1 MATKVFTNGD
11 FRQIIVDND
20 YPTPYKVFYNNR
32 WNYIQ
37 PEDDFIN
44 RLSPNEVYLYRF
56 VFKVYNGTWVNIAL
70 LDNYYNKNEVRKSLF
85 YKTITK
91 ENFSFKPR
99 AVNFTELDARLG
111 LDNLRDLFLSNES
124 KKTIDQLQEDT
135 ANLENDAI
143 LYKLGTTEKYD
154 EIEAVPYNKSEAD
167 NLTTDTE
174 INLRKTHAELEYE
187 HLNCDAITFYD
198 TSAIQKNDVCVSND
212 FATSIR
218 LLEISEKDTDIVYKA
233 ETLPDF
239 TYDDNI
245 DSRKDCVIVKNEG
258 CGVVQDVICFDGTKP
273 LLTSDNIR
281 RNDFAVSIK
290 MLEISEKDTD
300 VVYKAETKSDFTS
313 DKIDSRKDCLTVK
326 NEGCGVVKDVIHFDG
341 DEPLS
346 MADNV
351 ERNDFCVKMKMN
363 EVTINPDDEN

>member
-20 YPTPYKVFYNNR
+20 HPTPYKVFYNNR

-37 PEDDFIN
+37 PEDDFIK

-56 VFKVYNGTWVNIAL
+56 VLKVYNNGNWVKIAL

-99 AVNFTELDARLG
+99 AVNFTEMDARLG
-111 LDNLRDLFLSNES
+111 LDNLKDLFLSNES

-135 ANLENDAI
+135 AKLENDAI

-154 EIEAVPYNKSEAD
+154 EVSVVPYNKSEAD
-167 NLTTDTE
+167 NLTSDTE
-174 INLRKTHAELEYE
+174 IKLRKNHAEIEYE
-187 HLNCDAITFYD
+187 HINCDTITFYD
-198 TSAIQKNDVCVSND
+198 TSAIQKNDICVSND

-218 LLEISEKDTDIVYKA
+218 LLEISEKNTDIVYKA
-233 ETLPDF
+233 ETISDF
-239 TYDDNI
+239 THDNVEG
-245 DSRKDCVIVKNEG
+245 RKDCVIVKNEG
-258 CGVVQDVICFDGTKP
+258 CGVVQDVIYFDGTKP
-273 LLTSDNIR
+273 LLVSDNI
-281 RNDFAVSIK
+281 
-290 MLEISEKDTD
+290 
-300 VVYKAETKSDFTS
+300 
-313 DKIDSRKDCLTVK
+313 
-326 NEGCGVVKDVIHFDG
+326 
-341 DEPLS
+341 
-346 MADNV
+346 

-363 EVTINPDDEN
+363 EVTVDPDSTK

>member
-20 YPTPYKVFYNNR
+20 HPTPYKVFYNNR

-37 PEDDFIN
+37 PEDDFIK

-56 VFKVYNGTWVNIAL
+56 VLKVYNNGNWVKIAL

-99 AVNFTELDARLG
+99 AVNFTEMDARLG
-111 LDNLRDLFLSNES
+111 LDNLKDLFLSNES

-135 ANLENDAI
+135 AKLENDAI

-154 EIEAVPYNKSEAD
+154 EISVIPYNKSEAD
-167 NLTTDTE
+167 NLTSDTE
-174 INLRKTHAELEYE
+174 IKLRKNHAEIEYE
-187 HLNCDAITFYD
+187 HINCDTITFYD
-198 TSAIQKNDVCVSND
+198 TSAIQKNDICVSND

-218 LLEISEKDTDIVYKA
+218 LLEISEKNTDIVYKA
-233 ETLPDF
+233 ETISDF
-239 TYDDNI
+239 THDDVEG
-245 DSRKDCVIVKNEG
+245 RKDCVIVKNEG
-258 CGVVQDVICFDGTKP
+258 CGVVQDVIYFDGTKP
-273 LLTSDNIR
+273 LLVSDNI
-281 RNDFAVSIK
+281 
-290 MLEISEKDTD
+290 
-300 VVYKAETKSDFTS
+300 
-313 DKIDSRKDCLTVK
+313 
-326 NEGCGVVKDVIHFDG
+326 
-341 DEPLS
+341 
-346 MADNV
+346 

-363 EVTINPDDEN
+363 EVTTDSNPTT

>member
-56 VFKVYNGTWVNIAL
+56 VLKVYNGTWVNIAL

-91 ENFSFKPR
+91 ENFSYKPR

-111 LDNLRDLFLSNES
+111 LDNLKDLFLSNED

-135 ANLENDAI
+135 VKLENDAI

-154 EIEAVPYNKSEAD
+154 ELTTIPYKKSEAD

-174 INLRKTHAELEYE
+174 IKLRNNHAELEYE
-187 HLNCDAITFYD
+187 HLNCDIITFYD
-198 TSAIQKNDVCVSND
+198 TSAIKKNDICVSND

-218 LLEISEKDTDIVYKA
+218 LLEITEKNTDIVYKA
-233 ETLPDF
+233 DTIPDF
-239 TYDDNI
+239 THDDI
-245 DSRKDCVIVKNEG
+245 EGRKDCVIVKNEG
-258 CGVVQDVICFDGTKP
+258 CGVVQDVIYFDGSKP
-273 LLTSDNIR
+273 L
-281 RNDFAVSIK
+281 
-290 MLEISEKDTD
+290 
-300 VVYKAETKSDFTS
+300 
-313 DKIDSRKDCLTVK
+313 
-326 NEGCGVVKDVIHFDG
+326 
-341 DEPLS
+341 
-346 MADNV
+346 
-351 ERNDFCVKMKMN
+351 
-363 EVTINPDDEN
+363 

>member
-20 YPTPYKVFYNNR
+20 HPTPYKVFYNNR

-37 PEDDFIN
+37 PEDDFIK

-56 VFKVYNGTWVNIAL
+56 VLKIYNNGNWVKIAL

-99 AVNFTELDARLG
+99 AVNFTEMDARLG
-111 LDNLRDLFLSNES
+111 LDNLKDLFLSNES

-135 ANLENDAI
+135 AKLENDAI

-154 EIEAVPYNKSEAD
+154 EVSVIPYNKSEAD
-167 NLTTDTE
+167 NLTSDTE
-174 INLRKTHAELEYE
+174 IKLRKNHAEIKYE
-187 HLNCDAITFYD
+187 HINCDTITFYD
-198 TSAIQKNDVCVSND
+198 TSAIQKNDICVSND

-218 LLEISEKDTDIVYKA
+218 LLEISEKNTDIVYKA
-233 ETLPDF
+233 ETISDF
-239 TYDDNI
+239 THDNVEG
-245 DSRKDCVIVKNEG
+245 RKDCVIVKNEG
-258 CGVVQDVICFDGTKP
+258 CGVVQDVIYFDGTKP
-273 LLTSDNIR
+273 LLVSDNI
-281 RNDFAVSIK
+281 
-290 MLEISEKDTD
+290 
-300 VVYKAETKSDFTS
+300 
-313 DKIDSRKDCLTVK
+313 
-326 NEGCGVVKDVIHFDG
+326 
-341 DEPLS
+341 
-346 MADNV
+346 

-363 EVTINPDDEN
+363 EVTVDPDSTK

>member
-20 YPTPYKVFYNNR
+20 HPTPYKVFYNNR

-37 PEDDFIN
+37 PEDDFIK

-56 VFKVYNGTWVNIAL
+56 VLKVYNNGNWVKIAL

-99 AVNFTELDARLG
+99 AVNFTEIDARLG
-111 LDNLRDLFLSNES
+111 LDNLKDLFLSNES

-135 ANLENDAI
+135 AKLENDAI

-154 EIEAVPYNKSEAD
+154 EVSVVPYNKSEAD
-167 NLTTDTE
+167 NLTSDTE
-174 INLRKTHAELEYE
+174 IKLRKNHAEIEYE
-187 HLNCDAITFYD
+187 HINCDTITFYD
-198 TSAIQKNDVCVSND
+198 TSAIQKNDICVSND

-218 LLEISEKDTDIVYKA
+218 LLEISEKNTDIVYKA
-233 ETLPDF
+233 ETISDF
-239 TYDDNI
+239 THDNVEG
-245 DSRKDCVIVKNEG
+245 RKDCVIVKNEG
-258 CGVVQDVICFDGTKP
+258 CGVVQDVIYFDGTKP
-273 LLTSDNIR
+273 LLVSDNI
-281 RNDFAVSIK
+281 
-290 MLEISEKDTD
+290 
-300 VVYKAETKSDFTS
+300 
-313 DKIDSRKDCLTVK
+313 
-326 NEGCGVVKDVIHFDG
+326 
-341 DEPLS
+341 
-346 MADNV
+346 

-363 EVTINPDDEN
+363 EVTVDPDSTK

>member
-20 YPTPYKVFYNNR
+20 HPTPYKVFYNNR

-37 PEDDFIN
+37 PEDDFIK

-56 VFKVYNGTWVNIAL
+56 VLKVYNNGNWVKIAL

-99 AVNFTELDARLG
+99 AVNFTEMDARLG
-111 LDNLRDLFLSNES
+111 LDNLKDLFLSNES

-135 ANLENDAI
+135 AKLENDAI

-154 EIEAVPYNKSEAD
+154 EVSVVPYNKSEAD
-167 NLTTDTE
+167 NLTSDTE
-174 INLRKTHAELEYE
+174 IKLRKNHAEIEYE
-187 HLNCDAITFYD
+187 HINCDTITFYD
-198 TSAIQKNDVCVSND
+198 TSAIQKNDICVSND

-218 LLEISEKDTDIVYKA
+218 LLEISEKNTDIVYKA
-233 ETLPDF
+233 ETISDF
-239 TYDDNI
+239 THDNVEG
-245 DSRKDCVIVKNEG
+245 RKDCIIVKNEG
-258 CGVVQDVICFDGTKP
+258 CGVVQDVIYFDGTKP
-273 LLTSDNIR
+273 LLVSDNI
-281 RNDFAVSIK
+281 
-290 MLEISEKDTD
+290 
-300 VVYKAETKSDFTS
+300 
-313 DKIDSRKDCLTVK
+313 
-326 NEGCGVVKDVIHFDG
+326 
-341 DEPLS
+341 
-346 MADNV
+346 

-363 EVTINPDDEN
+363 EVTVDPDSTK

>member
-20 YPTPYKVFYNNR
+20 HPTPYKVFYNNR

-37 PEDDFIN
+37 PEDDFIK

-56 VFKVYNGTWVNIAL
+56 VLKVYNNGNWVKIAL

-99 AVNFTELDARLG
+99 AVNFTEMDARLG
-111 LDNLRDLFLSNES
+111 LDNLKDLFLSNES

-135 ANLENDAI
+135 AKLENDAI

-154 EIEAVPYNKSEAD
+154 EVSVIPYNKSEAD
-167 NLTTDTE
+167 NLTSDTE
-174 INLRKTHAELEYE
+174 IKLRKNHAEIEYE
-187 HLNCDAITFYD
+187 HINCDTITFYD
-198 TSAIQKNDVCVSND
+198 TSAIQKNDICVSND

-218 LLEISEKDTDIVYKA
+218 LLEISEKNTDIVYKA
-233 ETLPDF
+233 ETISDF
-239 TYDDNI
+239 THDDVEG
-245 DSRKDCVIVKNEG
+245 RKDCVIVKNEG
-258 CGVVQDVICFDGTKP
+258 CGVVQDVIYFDGTKP
-273 LLTSDNIR
+273 LLTSDNI
-281 RNDFAVSIK
+281 
-290 MLEISEKDTD
+290 
-300 VVYKAETKSDFTS
+300 
-313 DKIDSRKDCLTVK
+313 
-326 NEGCGVVKDVIHFDG
+326 
-341 DEPLS
+341 
-346 MADNV
+346 

-363 EVTINPDDEN
+363 EVTTDSNTTT